1 MLHMVAEAMLG
12 ADRVAKITGNGP
24 GTANSA
30 AHMSQRAALRPKS
43 SQSTRKFYHH
53 WHILHHSHWH
63 VVRDGLLSTH
73 KSPNFPWPS
82 LSSV

>member
-1 MLHMVAEAMLG
+1 MHVVKANHSLNEDYALNPGRGLEDPSPHP
-12 ADRVAKITGNGP
+12 GP
-24 GTANSA
+24 TTK
-30 AHMSQRAALRPKS
+30 LE
-43 SQSTRKFYHH
+43 STRKFYHH